1 MPDAGNIG
9 MNRMVRGIIL
19 VAFLLSPSCRTN
31 GGDEK
36 MADLI
41 LTKGRIFTADS
52 ALPRASAA
60 AIRDGKLIR
69 VGSDASVR
77 SLTGRNTRV
86 VDLGGK
92 FVLPGFNDAHVH
104 FSEGG
109 FALLG
114 IDLRDAKDET
124 EFARRIGDYARTLK
138 KGEWIT
144 RGNWDHEN
152 WPSRKH
158 PRKDL
163 LAAITP
169 DHPVLVYRF
178 DGHIALA
185 NGLALRLAGIDRK
198 TPNPAGGV
206 IEKDAGTGE
215 PTGIL
220 KDAAIRLTE
229 RVIPPPSPERLE
241 LAVRTALTH
250 ARELGVTSIQDNSSR
265 EDLSIYQRLA
275 NQGELTVRINAM
287 RPVALYENYAR
298 IGIRPPFGDP
308 FLRLGTVKLFVDGSM
323 GAGTALFFDPY
334 LDDPSTSGIP
344 IYPEEDL
351 DRLVQAV
358 DRDGLQIAAHAIGDR
373 ANAWIL
379 NAFEKARRGNGVRDS
394 RHRIEHAQVV
404 RAADVGRFRE
414 FGVIASIQPSHC
426 IDDMKWAEKRIGSRV
441 SDAYRFQ
448 SLVQAGVRTAFG
460 TDWPVEP
467 LNPMLGLYAAVTREF
482 PDGGPRGGWHPGEK
496 ISLEKAIEL
505 YTIGSAYAEFQENA
519 KGTIAVGKL
528 ADLVVLDRDLFQIS
542 RKEILQ
548 AKVVMTIL
556 GGRIV
561 YQNKKY

>member
-1 MPDAGNIG
+1 MW
-9 MNRMVRGIIL
+9 
-19 VAFLLSPSCRTN
+19 LLSPACRTN
-31 GGDEK
+31 GGGEG

-41 LTKGRIFTADS
+41 LANGRVFTADT
-52 ALPRASAA
+52 ALPRASAVA
-60 AIRDGKLIR
+60 VRDGKLIQ
-69 VGSDASVR
+69 VENDASVR
-77 SLTGRNTRV
+77 PLIGRNTRV
-86 VDLGGK
+86 VDLLGK
-92 FVLPGFNDAHVH
+92 LVLPGFNDAHVH

-114 IDLRDAKDET
+114 IDLRDAKDEM

-163 LAAITP
+163 LAAMTR
-169 DHPVLVYRF
+169 DYPVLVSRF

-185 NGLALRLAGIDRK
+185 NDLALKLAGIDRK
-198 TPNPAGGV
+198 TLNPSGGE

-220 KDAAIRLTE
+220 KDEAIRLVE
-229 RVIPPPSPERLE
+229 RVIPSPSAERLE
-241 LAVRTALTH
+241 HAVLSALTH

-275 NQGELTVRINAM
+275 DQGELTVRVNAM
-287 RPVALYENYAR
+287 RPVALYEDFER
-298 IGIRPPFGDP
+298 IGIRPPFGDRL
-308 FLRLGTVKLFVDGSM
+308 LRLGTVKLFVDGSM
-323 GAGTALFFDPY
+323 GAGTALFYGPY
-334 LDDPSTSGIP
+334 QDDPLTRGIS

-351 DRLVQAV
+351 GRLVQAV
-358 DRDGLQIAAHAIGDR
+358 DRAGLQIAAHAIGDR

-379 NAFEKARRGNGVRDS
+379 NAFEKARRENGVRDA

-404 RAADVGRFRE
+404 RQQDVGRFRE
-414 FGVIASIQPSHC
+414 LGAIASIQPSHC

-448 SLVQAGVRTAFG
+448 SFVHEGVHMAFG

-482 PDGGPRGGWHPGEK
+482 PGGGPRGGWHPEEK

-505 YTIGSAYAEFQENA
+505 YTAGSAYAEFQEDV

-528 ADLVVLDRDLFQIS
+528 ADLVVLDRDLFQIPQ
-542 RKEILQ
+542 KEILQ
-548 AKVVMTIL
+548 ARVALTIL
-556 GGRIV
+556 GGKIV
-561 YQNKKY
+561 YQNR